1 MHRILIIDDEV
12 SIRTMLLDFLGARY
26 EVCAAEDADEALAL
40 CGQKPFDMAISDIN
54 MPGMK
59 GPELLAEI
67 KRLHQAT
74 RTVLITSYN
83 VDDYL
88 LMAHESGVSNIIPKT
103 TPFNFHELDALVDGL
118 LTGDIFGISRYLLP
132 QHTML
137 GSFCIRSS
145 GEAKDVREA
154 AVALLTEKL
163 GSAGDMQL
171 LLDEIVTNAVY
182 HAPALPDGT
191 EKYEGLSDITLSPR
205 EYVRLE
211 CGSDAE
217 KYGVAVID
225 NMGRLTKDTVLH
237 KIERQRSGEGALDDS
252 GRGLHMSRLF
262 SDRLIIN
269 IAPKKKT
276 EVILINYFSHK
287 YRGYKPL
294 YINEL

>member
-1 MHRILIIDDEV
+1 MPRILIIDDDAA
-12 SIRTMLLDFLGARY
+12 IRTMLLDFLAVRY
-26 EVCAAEDADEALAL
+26 EVCAAEGADEALAL
-40 CGQKPFDMAISDIN
+40 CGRKPFDMAISDIN

-59 GPELLAEI
+59 GPQLLAEI
-67 KRLHQAT
+67 KRLHPAT

-88 LMAHESGVSNIIPKT
+88 LLAHESGVSNIIPKT

-154 AVALLTEKL
+154 AVALLTERL
-163 GSAGDMQL
+163 GGAGDMQL

-191 EKYEGLSDITLSPR
+191 EKYEDFSDITLSPR

-211 CGSDAE
+211 CGCDAE

-225 NMGRLTKDTVLH
+225 NMGRLTKDTVLY
-237 KIERQRSGEGALDDS
+237 KIERQRSGAGALDDS